1 MVDDFL
7 NFNNLVDGDG
17 GSTDFFGVFADG
29 RLGYAEDFGDAGF
42 FEVVFVD
49 EFLGEHGSD
58 GG

>member
-1 MVDDFL
+1 
-7 NFNNLVDGDG
+7 
-17 GSTDFFGVFADG
+17 
-29 RLGYAEDFGDAGF
+29 LGYAEDFGDAGF